1 MNTHQRQLAWWL
13 YGGLMLIFVALL
25 WWVAATDQAM
35 SGSSESLAT
44 APVATTESLSELPEG
59 TSLPQGAT
67 TLSPAG
73 EASPW
78 QSFVVSVRAHA
89 ASDIGMLLIQLVVI
103 LLVVRV
109 VGWLFARLH
118 QPTVIGEILAGILLG
133 PSLLGAVWPEAMET
147 LFPAHSLG
155 NLELLSQFGLIL
167 FMFTIGMELRM
178 KDLKGQAQQA
188 FIISQSGIIFPF
200 ILGIVLTYGLYSRP
214 ELLSEGSSFLSLSL
228 FVGISLS
235 ITAFPVLARIIQ
247 ERSLSHSHLGRLALS
262 TAAMGD
268 IVAWLMLAAIMAVSQ
283 GGSFTSALYNM
294 LFLALYLA
302 VIFGILRPL
311 FGLLGRRVRHR
322 EVLSKSL
329 MGLIFIL
336 LMASAYFTE
345 IMSMHA
351 LFGAFMLG
359 LVMPENLD
367 FRVIVKEK
375 VEDVA
380 LLLLLP
386 LFFVSSGLRTEL
398 GLVNTPQLWGLFL
411 ICTLVA
417 VVGKMGGTYLAAR
430 SCGIQRRESLYLG
443 AYMNTR
449 GLMELVVLRIGL
461 DLGVLSPVLFTILVM
476 MTLVTTIMT
485 APTLQLIDW
494 LLKKKKTPQ
503 SQEHTTGQVLISF
516 GRAETGVTL
525 LEFFHRLCGGTS
537 PQVACTLMH
546 VTTDTDISTI
556 DADHYYASSF
566 AAPMEMAKQL
576 DLSVERK
583 YEIAESVP
591 EAVLSHAN
599 HIQSNLLLLGAS
611 VNLSQDKK
619 DRDLVAYSDKLTRRW
634 KVVTGRRRQAKK
646 EQSSHSFEEIIDTF
660 AHEAPCSVGI
670 YVDNGQTPIA
680 HPLVLM
686 QRPEDQELLLVAE
699 QVTEHADSP
708 ITLMPLSSH
717 IAKLT
722 TELADRVSWV
732 GEPFAEQVDLSA
744 YDFAFIAY
752 DAWATLTPAQHELL
766 QQLPSYL
773 ILDIDEAT
781 IELPTIHR
789 PTTGAVSYL
798 GKTSEL

>member
-13 YGGLMLIFVALL
+13 CGGLMLIFVALL

-35 SGSSESLAT
+35 SGSSESLVT
-44 APVATTESLSELPEG
+44 APVAATESLSELPEG
-59 TSLPQGAT
+59 ASLPQGAT

-78 QSFVVSVRAHA
+78 QSFVTSVRTHA

-147 LFPAHSLG
+147 LFPVHSLG

-200 ILGIVLTYGLYSRP
+200 ILGIILTYGLYSRP
-214 ELLSEGSSFLSLSL
+214 ELLSEGSSFLSLAL

-283 GGSFTSALYNM
+283 GGSFTSAFYNM

-375 VEDVA
+375 VEDLA

-476 MTLVTTIMT
+476 MTLVTTVMT

-494 LLKKKKTPQ
+494 LLKKKTPQ
-503 SQEHTTGQVLISF
+503 SREHATGQVLISF

-576 DLSVERK
+576 DLTVERK

-646 EQSSHSFEEIIDTF
+646 EQSSHSFEEIIATF
-660 AHEAPCSVGI
+660 AQEAPCSVGI

-686 QRPEDQELLLVAE
+686 QRPEDQKLLLVAE
-699 QVTEHADSP
+699 QVTERADSP

-717 IAKLT
+717 LAKPT
-722 TELADRVSWV
+722 TELSARVSWS
-732 GEPFAEQVDLSA
+732 GETFTEQVDLST
-744 YDFAFIAY
+744 YDFALIAY
-752 DAWATLTPAQHELL
+752 DAWVALTPAQQELL
-766 QQLPSYL
+766 QQLPSYF

-789 PTTGAVSYL
+789 PTTEAVSYL
-798 GKTSEL
+798 GKVS

>member
-1 MNTHQRQLAWWL
+1 
-13 YGGLMLIFVALL
+13 MLIFVALL
-25 WWVAATDQAM
+25 WWVAATDGAM
-35 SGSSESLAT
+35 SGSSESLVT
-44 APVATTESLSELPEG
+44 APVAATESLSELPEG
-59 TSLPQGAT
+59 ASLPQGAT

-78 QSFVVSVRAHA
+78 QSFVTSVRTHA

-200 ILGIVLTYGLYSRP
+200 ILGIILTYGLCSRP
-214 ELLSEGSSFLSLSL
+214 ELLSEGSSFLSLAL

-494 LLKKKKTPQ
+494 LLKKKTPQ
-503 SQEHTTGQVLISF
+503 SLEHATGQVLISF

-634 KVVTGRRRQAKK
+634 NVVTGRRRQAKK
-646 EQSSHSFEEIIDTF
+646 EQSSHSFEEIIATF

-686 QRPEDQELLLVAE
+686 QRPEDKELLLVAE
-699 QVTEHADSP
+699 QVTERADSP

-717 IAKLT
+717 LAKPT
-722 TELADRVSWV
+722 TELSARVSWS
-732 GEPFAEQVDLSA
+732 GETFTEQVDLSA

-752 DAWATLTPAQHELL
+752 DAWAALTPAQQELL
-766 QQLPSYL
+766 QQLPSYF

-781 IELPTIHR
+781 IELPMIHR
-789 PTTGAVSYL
+789 PTTETVSYL
-798 GKTSEL
+798 GKVS

>member
-1 MNTHQRQLAWWL
+1 MNTQQRQQAWWL

-25 WWVAATDQAM
+25 WWVAATDGAM
-35 SGSSESLAT
+35 SGASESLIT
-44 APVATTESLSELPEG
+44 APVATTTESWSEASEG
-59 TSLPQGAT
+59 AVVAPDLT
-67 TLSPAG
+67 TPSPTG

-78 QSFVVSVRAHA
+78 QSFVGSVRAHA

-147 LFPAHSLG
+147 LFPVHSLG

-188 FIISQSGIIFPF
+188 FVISQSGIIFPF
-200 ILGIVLTYGLYSRP
+200 ILGILLTYGLYSHP

-375 VEDVA
+375 VEDLA

-398 GLVNTPQLWGLFL
+398 GLVNTPELWTLFG
-411 ICTLVA
+411 IFTLVA

-461 DLGVLSPVLFTILVM
+461 DLGVLSTVLFTILVM

-503 SQEHTTGQVLISF
+503 SLEHATGQVLISF

-525 LEFFHRLCGGTS
+525 LEFFHRLCGGTA

-556 DADHYYASSF
+556 DAEHYYASSF

-576 DLSVERK
+576 DLAVERK

-619 DRDLVAYSDKLTRRW
+619 DRDLVAYSNKLTRRW
-634 KVVTGRRRQAKK
+634 GLLTGRRRKAKK
-646 EQSSHSFEEIIDTF
+646 EQSSHSFEELIATF
-660 AHEAPCSVGI
+660 AQEAPCSVGI

-699 QVTEHADSP
+699 QVTQSADSP

-717 IAKLT
+717 LAKPT
-722 TELADRVSWV
+722 AELSARVSWS
-732 GEPFAEQVDLSA
+732 GETFAEQVDLSA

-752 DAWATLTPAQHELL
+752 DAWAALTPAQQELL
-766 QQLPSYL
+766 EQLPSYL

-789 PTTGAVSYL
+789 PTTEAVSYL
-798 GKTSEL
+798 GKTS

>member
-1 MNTHQRQLAWWL
+1 
-13 YGGLMLIFVALL
+13 MLIFVALL
-25 WWVAATDQAM
+25 WRVAATDGAM
-35 SGSSESLAT
+35 SGSSESFVT
-44 APVATTESLSELPEG
+44 APVATTTESW
-59 TSLPQGAT
+59 
-67 TLSPAG
+67 G
-73 EASPW
+73 EASEGAVVALDLTTPSSAMEATPW
-78 QSFVVSVRAHA
+78 QSFVGSVRAHA

-147 LFPAHSLG
+147 LFPVHSLG

-188 FIISQSGIIFPF
+188 FVISQSGIIFPF
-200 ILGIVLTYGLYSRP
+200 ILGILLTYGLYSRP
-214 ELLSEGSSFLSLSL
+214 ELLSEGSSFLSLAL

-375 VEDVA
+375 VEDLA

-398 GLVNTPQLWGLFL
+398 GLVNTPELWALFG
-411 ICTLVA
+411 IFTLVA

-461 DLGVLSPVLFTILVM
+461 DLGVLSTVLFTILVM

-503 SQEHTTGQVLISF
+503 SLEHATGQVLISF

-525 LEFFHRLCGGTS
+525 LEFFHRLCGGTA

-556 DADHYYASSF
+556 DAEHYYASSF

-576 DLSVERK
+576 DLAVERK

-619 DRDLVAYSDKLTRRW
+619 DRDLVAYSNKLTRRW
-634 KVVTGRRRQAKK
+634 GLLTGRRRKAKK
-646 EQSSHSFEEIIDTF
+646 EQSSHSFEELIATF
-660 AHEAPCSVGI
+660 AQEAPCSVGI

-699 QVTEHADSP
+699 QVTQSADSP

-717 IAKLT
+717 LAKPT
-722 TELADRVSWV
+722 TKLSARVSWS
-732 GEPFAEQVDLSA
+732 GETFAEQVDLSA

-752 DAWATLTPAQHELL
+752 DAWAALTPAQQELL
-766 QQLPSYL
+766 EQLPSYL

-789 PTTGAVSYL
+789 PTTEAVSYL
-798 GKTSEL
+798 GKAS

>member
-1 MNTHQRQLAWWL
+1 MNTQQRQQAWWL

-25 WWVAATDQAM
+25 WRVAATDGAM
-35 SGSSESLAT
+35 SVDSESLVT
-44 APVATTESLSELPEG
+44 APVATMTEPL
-59 TSLPQGAT
+59 
-67 TLSPAG
+67 G
-73 EASPW
+73 EASEGVVVAPDLTTPLSAMEATPW
-78 QSFVVSVRAHA
+78 QSFVTSVRSHA
-89 ASDIGMLLIQLVVI
+89 ASDIGLLLIQLVVI

-147 LFPAHSLG
+147 LFPVHSLG

-188 FIISQSGIIFPF
+188 FVISQSGIIFPF
-200 ILGIVLTYGLYSRP
+200 ILGILLTYGLYSRP
-214 ELLSEGSSFLSLSL
+214 ELLSEGSSFLSLAL

-375 VEDVA
+375 VEDLA

-398 GLVNTPQLWGLFL
+398 GLVNTPELWALFG
-411 ICTLVA
+411 IFTLVA

-430 SCGIQRRESLYLG
+430 SCGIQSRESLYLG

-461 DLGVLSPVLFTILVM
+461 DLGVLSTVLFTILVM

-503 SQEHTTGQVLISF
+503 SLEHATGQVLISF

-525 LEFFHRLCGGTS
+525 LEFFHRLCGGTA

-556 DADHYYASSF
+556 DAEHYYASSF

-576 DLSVERK
+576 DLTVERK

-619 DRDLVAYSDKLTRRW
+619 DRDLVAYSNKLTRRW
-634 KVVTGRRRQAKK
+634 GLLTGRRRKAKK
-646 EQSSHSFEEIIDTF
+646 EQSSHSFEELIATF
-660 AHEAPCSVGI
+660 AQEAPCSVGI

-699 QVTEHADSP
+699 QVTQSADSP

-717 IAKLT
+717 LAKPT
-722 TELADRVSWV
+722 AELSARVSWS
-732 GEPFAEQVDLSA
+732 GETFAEQVDLSA

-752 DAWATLTPAQHELL
+752 DAWATLTPAQQELL
-766 QQLPSYL
+766 EQLPSYL

-789 PTTGAVSYL
+789 PTTEAVSYL
-798 GKTSEL
+798 GKAS

>member
-1 MNTHQRQLAWWL
+1 
-13 YGGLMLIFVALL
+13 MLIFVALL
-25 WWVAATDQAM
+25 WWVAATDGAM
-35 SGSSESLAT
+35 SGSSESLVT

-59 TSLPQGAT
+59 ASLPQGAT

-78 QSFVVSVRAHA
+78 QSFVTSVRTHA

-147 LFPAHSLG
+147 LFPVHSLG

-200 ILGIVLTYGLYSRP
+200 ILGIILTYGLYSRP
-214 ELLSEGSSFLSLSL
+214 ELLSEGSSFLSLAL

-283 GGSFTSALYNM
+283 GGSFTSAFYNM

-375 VEDVA
+375 VEDLA

-461 DLGVLSPVLFTILVM
+461 DLGVLSTVLFTILVM
-476 MTLVTTIMT
+476 MTLVTTVMT

-494 LLKKKKTPQ
+494 LLKKKTPQ
-503 SQEHTTGQVLISF
+503 SLEHATGQVLISF

-576 DLSVERK
+576 DLTVERK

-646 EQSSHSFEEIIDTF
+646 EQSSHSFEEIIATF

-686 QRPEDQELLLVAE
+686 QRPEDKELLLVAE
-699 QVTEHADSP
+699 QVTERADSP

-717 IAKLT
+717 LAKPT
-722 TELADRVSWV
+722 TELSARVSWS
-732 GEPFAEQVDLSA
+732 GESFAEQVDLSA
-744 YDFAFIAY
+744 YDFALIAY
-752 DAWATLTPAQHELL
+752 DAWAALTPAQQELL
-766 QQLPSYL
+766 KQLPSYF

-789 PTTGAVSYL
+789 PTTEAVSYL
-798 GKTSEL
+798 GKAS

>member
-1 MNTHQRQLAWWL
+1 MNTQQRQQAWWL

-25 WWVAATDQAM
+25 WWVAATDGAM
-35 SGSSESLAT
+35 SGSSESFVT
-44 APVATTESLSELPEG
+44 APVATTTEPWGEASE
-59 TSLPQGAT
+59 GAVVAPASPA
-67 TLSPAG
+67 LSPAV

-78 QSFVVSVRAHA
+78 QSFVGSVRAHA

-147 LFPAHSLG
+147 LFPVHSLG

-188 FIISQSGIIFPF
+188 FVISQSGIIFPF
-200 ILGIVLTYGLYSRP
+200 ILGILLTYGLYSRP

-375 VEDVA
+375 VEDLA

-398 GLVNTPQLWGLFL
+398 GLVNTPELWALFG
-411 ICTLVA
+411 IFTLVA

-461 DLGVLSPVLFTILVM
+461 DLGVLSTVLFTILVM

-494 LLKKKKTPQ
+494 LLKKKTPQ
-503 SQEHTTGQVLISF
+503 SLEHATGQVLISF

-525 LEFFHRLCGGTS
+525 LEFFHRLCGGTA

-556 DADHYYASSF
+556 DAEHYYASSF

-576 DLSVERK
+576 DLAVERK

-591 EAVLSHAN
+591 EAVLTHAN

-619 DRDLVAYSDKLTRRW
+619 DRDLVVYSDKLTRRW
-634 KVVTGRRRQAKK
+634 KVMTGRRRKAKK
-646 EQSSHSFEEIIDTF
+646 EQSSHSFEELIATF
-660 AHEAPCSVGI
+660 AQEAPCSVGI

-699 QVTEHADSP
+699 QVTQSADSP

-717 IAKLT
+717 LAKPT
-722 TELADRVSWV
+722 AELSARVSWS
-732 GEPFAEQVDLSA
+732 GETFAEQVDLSA

-752 DAWATLTPAQHELL
+752 DAWAALTPAQQELL
-766 QQLPSYL
+766 EQLPSYL

-789 PTTGAVSYL
+789 PTTEAVSYL
-798 GKTSEL
+798 GKAS

>member
-25 WWVAATDQAM
+25 WWVAATDRAM
-35 SGSSESLAT
+35 SGSSESLVT
-44 APVATTESLSELPEG
+44 APVAATESLSELPEG
-59 TSLPQGAT
+59 ASLPQGAT
-67 TLSPAG
+67 TLSPVG

-78 QSFVVSVRAHA
+78 QSFVTSVRTHA

-133 PSLLGAVWPEAMET
+133 PSLLGAVWPEAMEM
-147 LFPAHSLG
+147 LFPVHSLG

-200 ILGIVLTYGLYSRP
+200 ILGIILTYGLYSRP
-214 ELLSEGSSFLSLSL
+214 ELLSDGSSFLSLAL

-461 DLGVLSPVLFTILVM
+461 DLGVLSTVLFTILVM

-494 LLKKKKTPQ
+494 LLKKKTPQ
-503 SQEHTTGQVLISF
+503 SLEHATGQVLISF

-566 AAPMEMAKQL
+566 EAPMEMAKQL
-576 DLSVERK
+576 DLAVERK

-646 EQSSHSFEEIIDTF
+646 EQSSHSFEELIATF
-660 AHEAPCSVGI
+660 AQEAPCSVGI

-686 QRPEDQELLLVAE
+686 QRPEDKELLLVAE
-699 QVTEHADSP
+699 QVTERADSP

-717 IAKLT
+717 LAKPT
-722 TELADRVSWV
+722 TELSARVSWS
-732 GEPFAEQVDLSA
+732 GESFTEQVDLSA
-744 YDFAFIAY
+744 YDFALIAY
-752 DAWATLTPAQHELL
+752 DAWAALTPAQQELL
-766 QQLPSYL
+766 QQLPSYF

-781 IELPTIHR
+781 IDLPTIHR
-789 PTTGAVSYL
+789 PTTEAVSYL
-798 GKTSEL
+798 GKVS

>member
-25 WWVAATDQAM
+25 WWVAATDGAM
-35 SGSSESLAT
+35 SGSSESLVT
-44 APVATTESLSELPEG
+44 APVATTESLGEASEG
-59 TSLPQGAT
+59 TVIAPELT
-67 TLSPAG
+67 TLSPVG

-78 QSFVVSVRAHA
+78 QSFVTSVRTHA

-147 LFPAHSLG
+147 LFPVHSLG

-200 ILGIVLTYGLYSRP
+200 ILGIILTYGLYSRP
-214 ELLSEGSSFLSLSL
+214 ELLSDGSSFLSLAL

-494 LLKKKKTPQ
+494 LLKKKTPQ
-503 SQEHTTGQVLISF
+503 SLEHATGQVLISF

-646 EQSSHSFEEIIDTF
+646 EQSSHSFEEIIATF

-686 QRPEDQELLLVAE
+686 QRPEDKELLLVAE
-699 QVTEHADSP
+699 QVTERADSP

-717 IAKLT
+717 LAKPT
-722 TELADRVSWV
+722 TELSARVSWS
-732 GEPFAEQVDLSA
+732 GESFTEQVDLSA
-744 YDFAFIAY
+744 YDFALIAY
-752 DAWATLTPAQHELL
+752 DAWVALTPAQQELL
-766 QQLPSYL
+766 QQLPSYF

-789 PTTGAVSYL
+789 PTTEAVSYL
-798 GKTSEL
+798 GKVS

>member
-1 MNTHQRQLAWWL
+1 
-13 YGGLMLIFVALL
+13 MLIFVALL

-35 SGSSESLAT
+35 SGSSESLVT
-44 APVATTESLSELPEG
+44 APVAATESLSELPEG
-59 TSLPQGAT
+59 ASLPQGAT

-78 QSFVVSVRAHA
+78 QSFVTSVRTHA

-147 LFPAHSLG
+147 LFPVHSLG

-200 ILGIVLTYGLYSRP
+200 ILGIILTYGLYSRP
-214 ELLSEGSSFLSLSL
+214 ELLSDGSSFLSLAL

-283 GGSFTSALYNM
+283 GGSFTSAFYNM

-375 VEDVA
+375 VEDLA

-494 LLKKKKTPQ
+494 LLKKKTPQ
-503 SQEHTTGQVLISF
+503 SLEHATGQVLISF

-646 EQSSHSFEEIIDTF
+646 EQSSHSFEEIIATF

-686 QRPEDQELLLVAE
+686 QRPEDKELLLVAE
-699 QVTEHADSP
+699 QVTERADSP

-717 IAKLT
+717 LAKPT
-722 TELADRVSWV
+722 TELSARVSWS
-732 GEPFAEQVDLSA
+732 GESFTEQVDLSA
-744 YDFAFIAY
+744 YDFALIAY
-752 DAWATLTPAQHELL
+752 DAWVALTPAQQELL
-766 QQLPSYL
+766 QQLPSYF

-789 PTTGAVSYL
+789 PTTEAVSYL
-798 GKTSEL
+798 GKVS

>member
-25 WWVAATDQAM
+25 WWVAATDGAM
-35 SGSSESLAT
+35 SGSSEALVT
-44 APVATTESLSELPEG
+44 TPVATTESLSELPEG

-78 QSFVVSVRAHA
+78 QSFVASVRTHA

-380 LLLLLP
+380 LLLFLP

-494 LLKKKKTPQ
+494 LLKKKTPQ
-503 SQEHTTGQVLISF
+503 SLEHATGQVLISF

-646 EQSSHSFEEIIDTF
+646 EQSSHSFEEIIATF

-686 QRPEDQELLLVAE
+686 QRPEDQELLLIAE
-699 QVTEHADSP
+699 QVTEHTDSP

-717 IAKLT
+717 IAKPA
-722 TELADRVSWV
+722 TELSARVSWV
-732 GEPFAEQVDLSA
+732 GETFAEQVDLSA

-752 DAWATLTPAQHELL
+752 DAWAALTPAQQELL

-798 GKTSEL
+798 GKVS

>member
-1 MNTHQRQLAWWL
+1 MNTQQRQQAWWL

-25 WWVAATDQAM
+25 WWVAATDGAM
-35 SGSSESLAT
+35 SGASESLVT
-44 APVATTESLSELPEG
+44 APVATATESW
-59 TSLPQGAT
+59 
-67 TLSPAG
+67 G
-73 EASPW
+73 EASEGAVVALDLTTPSSAMEATPW
-78 QSFVVSVRAHA
+78 QSFVGSVRAHA

-147 LFPAHSLG
+147 LFPVHSLG

-188 FIISQSGIIFPF
+188 FVISQSGIIFPF
-200 ILGIVLTYGLYSRP
+200 ILGILLTYGLYSRP
-214 ELLSEGSSFLSLSL
+214 ELLSEGSSFLSLAL

-375 VEDVA
+375 VEDLA

-398 GLVNTPQLWGLFL
+398 GLVNTPELWALFG
-411 ICTLVA
+411 IFTLVA

-461 DLGVLSPVLFTILVM
+461 DLGVLSTVLFTILVM

-503 SQEHTTGQVLISF
+503 SLEHATGQVLISF

-525 LEFFHRLCGGTS
+525 LEFFHRLCGGTA

-556 DADHYYASSF
+556 DAEHYYASSF
-566 AAPMEMAKQL
+566 AAPMEMAKLL
-576 DLSVERK
+576 DLAVERK

-619 DRDLVAYSDKLTRRW
+619 DRDLVAYSNKLTRRW
-634 KVVTGRRRQAKK
+634 KVMTGRRRKAKK
-646 EQSSHSFEEIIDTF
+646 EQSSHSFEELIATF
-660 AHEAPCSVGI
+660 AQEAPCSVGI

-699 QVTEHADSP
+699 QVTQSADSP

-717 IAKLT
+717 LAKPT
-722 TELADRVSWV
+722 AELSARVSWS
-732 GEPFAEQVDLSA
+732 GETFAEQVDLSA

-752 DAWATLTPAQHELL
+752 DAWATLTPAQQELL
-766 QQLPSYL
+766 EQLPSYL

-789 PTTGAVSYL
+789 PTTEAVSYL
-798 GKTSEL
+798 GKAS

>member
-1 MNTHQRQLAWWL
+1 MNTQQRQQAWWL

-25 WWVAATDQAM
+25 WWVAATDGVM
-35 SGSSESLAT
+35 SGASESLVT
-44 APVATTESLSELPEG
+44 APVATMTEPLD
-59 TSLPQGAT
+59 
-67 TLSPAG
+67 
-73 EASPW
+73 EASEGAVVALNLTTPSSAMEATPW
-78 QSFVVSVRAHA
+78 QSFVTSVRSHA
-89 ASDIGMLLIQLVVI
+89 ASDIGLLLIQLVVI

-133 PSLLGAVWPEAMET
+133 PSLLGAVWPEAMKT
-147 LFPAHSLG
+147 LFPVHSLG

-188 FIISQSGIIFPF
+188 FVISQSGIIFPF
-200 ILGIVLTYGLYSRP
+200 ILGILLTYGLYSRP
-214 ELLSEGSSFLSLSL
+214 ELLSEGSSFLSLAL

-375 VEDVA
+375 VEDLA

-398 GLVNTPQLWGLFL
+398 GLVNTPELWALFG
-411 ICTLVA
+411 IFTLVA

-430 SCGIQRRESLYLG
+430 SCGIQSRESLYLG

-461 DLGVLSPVLFTILVM
+461 DLGVLSTVLFTILVM

-503 SQEHTTGQVLISF
+503 SLEHATGQVLISF

-525 LEFFHRLCGGTS
+525 LEFFHRLCGGTA

-556 DADHYYASSF
+556 DAEHYYASSF

-576 DLSVERK
+576 DLAVERK

-619 DRDLVAYSDKLTRRW
+619 DRDLVAYSNKLTRRW
-634 KVVTGRRRQAKK
+634 GLLTGRRRKAKK
-646 EQSSHSFEEIIDTF
+646 EQSSHSFEELIATF
-660 AHEAPCSVGI
+660 AQEAPCSVGI

-686 QRPEDQELLLVAE
+686 QRPEDQKLLLVAE
-699 QVTEHADSP
+699 QVTQSADSP

-717 IAKLT
+717 LAKPT
-722 TELADRVSWV
+722 TELSARVSWS
-732 GEPFAEQVDLSA
+732 GETFAEQVDLSA

-752 DAWATLTPAQHELL
+752 DAWAALTSAQQELL
-766 QQLPSYL
+766 EQLPSYL

-789 PTTGAVSYL
+789 PTTEAVSYL
-798 GKTSEL
+798 GKAS

>member
-1 MNTHQRQLAWWL
+1 
-13 YGGLMLIFVALL
+13 MLIFVALL
-25 WWVAATDQAM
+25 WWVAATDGAM
-35 SGSSESLAT
+35 SGSSESLVT
-44 APVATTESLSELPEG
+44 APVAATESLSELPEG
-59 TSLPQGAT
+59 ASLPQGAT

-78 QSFVVSVRAHA
+78 QSFVTSVRTHA

-147 LFPAHSLG
+147 LFPVHSLG

-200 ILGIVLTYGLYSRP
+200 ILGIILTYGLYSRP
-214 ELLSEGSSFLSLSL
+214 ELLSEGSSFLSLAL

-283 GGSFTSALYNM
+283 GGSFTSAFYNM

-375 VEDVA
+375 VEDLA

-461 DLGVLSPVLFTILVM
+461 DLGVLSTVLFTILVM
-476 MTLVTTIMT
+476 MTLVTTVMT

-494 LLKKKKTPQ
+494 LLKKKTPQ
-503 SQEHTTGQVLISF
+503 SLEHATGQVLISF

-576 DLSVERK
+576 DLTVERK

-634 KVVTGRRRQAKK
+634 NVVTGRRRQAKK
-646 EQSSHSFEEIIDTF
+646 EQSSHSFEEIIATF

-686 QRPEDQELLLVAE
+686 QRPEDKELLLVAE
-699 QVTEHADSP
+699 QVTERADSP

-717 IAKLT
+717 LAKPT
-722 TELADRVSWV
+722 TELSARVSWS
-732 GEPFAEQVDLSA
+732 GESFAEQVDLSA
-744 YDFAFIAY
+744 YDFALIAY
-752 DAWATLTPAQHELL
+752 DAWAALTPAQQELL
-766 QQLPSYL
+766 KQLPSYF

-798 GKTSEL
+798 GKVS

>member
-35 SGSSESLAT
+35 SGSTEALVT

-67 TLSPAG
+67 ILSPAG

-78 QSFVVSVRAHA
+78 QSFVASVRTHA

-380 LLLLLP
+380 LLLFLP

-476 MTLVTTIMT
+476 MTLVTTVMT

-503 SQEHTTGQVLISF
+503 SREYATGQVLISF

-646 EQSSHSFEEIIDTF
+646 EQSSHSFEEIIATF

-686 QRPEDQELLLVAE
+686 QRPEDQELLLIAE

-717 IAKLT
+717 LAKPA
-722 TELADRVSWV
+722 TELSARVSWV
-732 GEPFAEQVDLSA
+732 GESFAEQVDLSA

-752 DAWATLTPAQHELL
+752 DAWAALTPAQQELL

-798 GKTSEL
+798 GKVS

>member
-1 MNTHQRQLAWWL
+1 
-13 YGGLMLIFVALL
+13 MLIFVALL
-25 WWVAATDQAM
+25 WWAAATDGAM
-35 SGSSESLAT
+35 GGSSESLVT
-44 APVATTESLSELPEG
+44 APVATATESL
-59 TSLPQGAT
+59 
-67 TLSPAG
+67 G
-73 EASPW
+73 EASEGVVVAPDLTTPSSAMEATPW
-78 QSFVVSVRAHA
+78 QSFVTSVRSHA

-147 LFPAHSLG
+147 LFPVHSLG

-188 FIISQSGIIFPF
+188 FVISQSGIIFPF
-200 ILGIVLTYGLYSRP
+200 ILGILLTYGLYSRP
-214 ELLSEGSSFLSLSL
+214 ELLSEGSSFLSLAL

-375 VEDVA
+375 VEDLA

-398 GLVNTPQLWGLFL
+398 GLVNTPELWALFG
-411 ICTLVA
+411 IFTLVA

-461 DLGVLSPVLFTILVM
+461 DLGVLSTVLFTILVM

-503 SQEHTTGQVLISF
+503 SLEHATGQVLISF

-525 LEFFHRLCGGTS
+525 LEFFHRLCGGTA

-556 DADHYYASSF
+556 DAEHYYASSF

-576 DLSVERK
+576 DLAVERK

-591 EAVLSHAN
+591 EAVLTHAN

-619 DRDLVAYSDKLTRRW
+619 DRDLVAYSNKLTRRW
-634 KVVTGRRRQAKK
+634 KVMTGRRRKAKK
-646 EQSSHSFEEIIDTF
+646 EQSSHSFEELIATF
-660 AHEAPCSVGI
+660 AQEAPCSVGI

-699 QVTEHADSP
+699 QVTQSADSP

-717 IAKLT
+717 LAKPT
-722 TELADRVSWV
+722 TELSARVSWS
-732 GEPFAEQVDLSA
+732 GETFAEQVNLNA

-752 DAWATLTPAQHELL
+752 DAWAALMPAQQELL
-766 QQLPSYL
+766 EQLPSYL

-789 PTTGAVSYL
+789 PTTEAVSYL
-798 GKTSEL
+798 GKAS

>member
-35 SGSSESLAT
+35 SGSSESLVT
-44 APVATTESLSELPEG
+44 APVAATESLSELPEG
-59 TSLPQGAT
+59 ASLPQGAT

-78 QSFVVSVRAHA
+78 QSFVTSVRTHA

-147 LFPAHSLG
+147 LFPVHSLG

-200 ILGIVLTYGLYSRP
+200 ILGIILTYGLYSRP
-214 ELLSEGSSFLSLSL
+214 ELLSEGSSFLSLAL

-262 TAAMGD
+262 TAALGD

-375 VEDVA
+375 VEDLA

-476 MTLVTTIMT
+476 MTLVTTVMT

-494 LLKKKKTPQ
+494 LLKKKTPQ
-503 SQEHTTGQVLISF
+503 SREHATGQVLISF

-576 DLSVERK
+576 DLTVERK

-646 EQSSHSFEEIIDTF
+646 EQSSHSFEEIIATF
-660 AHEAPCSVGI
+660 AQEAPCSVGI

-686 QRPEDQELLLVAE
+686 QRPEDQKLLLVAE
-699 QVTEHADSP
+699 QVTERADSP

-717 IAKLT
+717 LAKPT
-722 TELADRVSWV
+722 TELSARVSWS
-732 GEPFAEQVDLSA
+732 GETFTEQVDLST
-744 YDFAFIAY
+744 YDFALIAY
-752 DAWATLTPAQHELL
+752 DAWVALTPAQQELL
-766 QQLPSYL
+766 QQLPSYF

-789 PTTGAVSYL
+789 PTTEAVSYL
-798 GKTSEL
+798 GKVS

>member
-25 WWVAATDQAM
+25 WWVAATDGAM
-35 SGSSESLAT
+35 SGSSEALVT
-44 APVATTESLSELPEG
+44 APVAATESLSELPEG
-59 TSLPQGAT
+59 ASLPQGAT

-78 QSFVVSVRAHA
+78 QSFVTSVRAHA

-103 LLVVRV
+103 LLVVRI

-147 LFPAHSLG
+147 LFPVHSLG

-200 ILGIVLTYGLYSRP
+200 ILGIILTYGLYSRP
-214 ELLSEGSSFLSLSL
+214 ELLSDGSSFLSLAL

-494 LLKKKKTPQ
+494 LLKKKTPQ
-503 SQEHTTGQVLISF
+503 SLEHAASQVLISF

-646 EQSSHSFEEIIDTF
+646 EQSSHSFEEIIATF
-660 AHEAPCSVGI
+660 AQEAPCSVGI

-686 QRPEDQELLLVAE
+686 QRPEDQKLLLVAE
-699 QVTEHADSP
+699 QVTQSADSP
-708 ITLMPLSSH
+708 ITLMSLSSRL
-717 IAKLT
+717 AKPT
-722 TELADRVSWV
+722 TELSARVSWS
-732 GEPFAEQVDLSA
+732 GETFTEQVDLST

-752 DAWATLTPAQHELL
+752 DAWAALTPAQQELL
-766 QQLPSYL
+766 QQLPSYF

-781 IELPTIHR
+781 IDLPTIHR
-789 PTTGAVSYL
+789 PTTEAVSYL
-798 GKTSEL
+798 GKVS

>member
-1 MNTHQRQLAWWL
+1 
-13 YGGLMLIFVALL
+13 MLIFMALL
-25 WWVAATDQAM
+25 WWVAATDGAM
-35 SGSSESLAT
+35 SVDSESLVT
-44 APVATTESLSELPEG
+44 APVATTTEPWGEASEGVVVAPA
-59 TSLPQGAT
+59 SPA
-67 TLSPAG
+67 LSPAV

-78 QSFVVSVRAHA
+78 QSFVGSVRAHA
-89 ASDIGMLLIQLVVI
+89 ASDIGLLLIQLVVI

-147 LFPAHSLG
+147 LFPVHSLG

-188 FIISQSGIIFPF
+188 FVISQSGIIFPF
-200 ILGIVLTYGLYSRP
+200 ILGILLTYGLYSRP
-214 ELLSEGSSFLSLSL
+214 ELLSEGSSFLSLAL

-375 VEDVA
+375 VEDLA

-398 GLVNTPQLWGLFL
+398 GLVNTPELWALFG
-411 ICTLVA
+411 IFTLVA

-461 DLGVLSPVLFTILVM
+461 DLGVLSTVLFTILVM

-503 SQEHTTGQVLISF
+503 SLEHATGQVLISF

-525 LEFFHRLCGGTS
+525 LEFFHRLCGGTA

-556 DADHYYASSF
+556 DAEHYYASSF

-576 DLSVERK
+576 DLAVERK

-619 DRDLVAYSDKLTRRW
+619 DRDLVAYSNKLTRRW
-634 KVVTGRRRQAKK
+634 GLLTGRRRKAKK
-646 EQSSHSFEEIIDTF
+646 EQSSHSFEELIATF
-660 AHEAPCSVGI
+660 AQEAPCSVGI

-699 QVTEHADSP
+699 QVTQSADSP

-717 IAKLT
+717 LAKPT
-722 TELADRVSWV
+722 AELSARVSWS
-732 GEPFAEQVDLSA
+732 GETFAEQVDLSA

-752 DAWATLTPAQHELL
+752 DAWAALTPAQQELL
-766 QQLPSYL
+766 EQLPSYL

-789 PTTGAVSYL
+789 PTTEAVSYL
-798 GKTSEL
+798 GKAS

>member
-35 SGSSESLAT
+35 SGSTEALVT

-78 QSFVVSVRAHA
+78 QSFVASVRTHA
-89 ASDIGMLLIQLVVI
+89 ALDIGMLLIQLVVI

-380 LLLLLP
+380 LLLFLP

-476 MTLVTTIMT
+476 MTLVTTVMT

-503 SQEHTTGQVLISF
+503 SREYATGQVLISF

-537 PQVACTLMH
+537 PQVVCTLMH

-646 EQSSHSFEEIIDTF
+646 EQSSHSFEEIIATF

-686 QRPEDQELLLVAE
+686 QRPEDQELLLIAE
-699 QVTEHADSP
+699 QVTEHTDSP

-717 IAKLT
+717 IAKPA
-722 TELADRVSWV
+722 TELSARVSWV
-732 GEPFAEQVDLSA
+732 GETFAEQVDLSA

-752 DAWATLTPAQHELL
+752 DAWAALTPAQQELL

-798 GKTSEL
+798 GKVS

>member
-25 WWVAATDQAM
+25 WWVAATDRAM
-35 SGSSESLAT
+35 SGSSESLVT
-44 APVATTESLSELPEG
+44 APVAATESLSELPEG
-59 TSLPQGAT
+59 ASLPQGAT
-67 TLSPAG
+67 TLSPVG

-78 QSFVVSVRAHA
+78 QSFVTSVRTHA

-133 PSLLGAVWPEAMET
+133 PSLLGAVWPEAMEM
-147 LFPAHSLG
+147 LFPVHSLG

-200 ILGIVLTYGLYSRP
+200 ILGIILTYGLYSRP
-214 ELLSEGSSFLSLSL
+214 ELLSDGSSFLSLAL

-494 LLKKKKTPQ
+494 LLKKKTPQ
-503 SQEHTTGQVLISF
+503 SLEHAAGQVLISF

-566 AAPMEMAKQL
+566 EAPMEMAKQL

-646 EQSSHSFEEIIDTF
+646 ERSSHSFEELIATF
-660 AHEAPCSVGI
+660 AQEAPCSVGI

-686 QRPEDQELLLVAE
+686 QRPEDQKLLLVAE
-699 QVTEHADSP
+699 QVTERADSP

-717 IAKLT
+717 LTKPT
-722 TELADRVSWV
+722 TELSARVSWS
-732 GEPFAEQVDLSA
+732 GESFTEQVDLSA
-744 YDFAFIAY
+744 YDFALIAY
-752 DAWATLTPAQHELL
+752 DAWAALTPAQQELL
-766 QQLPSYL
+766 QQLPSYF

-781 IELPTIHR
+781 IDLPTIHR
-789 PTTGAVSYL
+789 PTTEAVSYL
-798 GKTSEL
+798 GKVS

>member
-1 MNTHQRQLAWWL
+1 MNTQQRQQAWWL

-25 WWVAATDQAM
+25 WWVAATDGAM
-35 SGSSESLAT
+35 SVDSESLVT
-44 APVATTESLSELPEG
+44 APVATATESL
-59 TSLPQGAT
+59 
-67 TLSPAG
+67 G
-73 EASPW
+73 EASEGVVVAPDLTTPSSAMEATPW
-78 QSFVVSVRAHA
+78 QSFVTSVRSHA
-89 ASDIGMLLIQLVVI
+89 TSDIGLLLIQLVVI

-147 LFPAHSLG
+147 LFPVHSLG

-188 FIISQSGIIFPF
+188 FVISQSGIIFPF
-200 ILGIVLTYGLYSRP
+200 ILGILLTYGLYSRP

-375 VEDVA
+375 VEDLA

-398 GLVNTPQLWGLFL
+398 GLVNTPELWALFG
-411 ICTLVA
+411 IFTLVA

-461 DLGVLSPVLFTILVM
+461 DLGVLSTVLFTILVM

-485 APTLQLIDW
+485 APTLHLIDW

-503 SQEHTTGQVLISF
+503 SLEHATGQVLISF

-525 LEFFHRLCGGTS
+525 LEFFHRLCGGTA

-556 DADHYYASSF
+556 DAEHYYASSF

-576 DLSVERK
+576 DLAVERK

-619 DRDLVAYSDKLTRRW
+619 DRDLVAYSNKLTRRW
-634 KVVTGRRRQAKK
+634 GLLTGRRRKAKK
-646 EQSSHSFEEIIDTF
+646 EQSSHSFEELIATF
-660 AHEAPCSVGI
+660 AQEAPCSVGI

-699 QVTEHADSP
+699 QVTQSADSP

-717 IAKLT
+717 LAKPT
-722 TELADRVSWV
+722 TELSARVSWS
-732 GEPFAEQVDLSA
+732 GETFAEQVDLSA

-752 DAWATLTPAQHELL
+752 DAWAALTSAQQELL
-766 QQLPSYL
+766 EQLPSYL

-789 PTTGAVSYL
+789 PTTEAVSYL
-798 GKTSEL
+798 GKAS

>member
-25 WWVAATDQAM
+25 WWVAATDGAM
-35 SGSSESLAT
+35 SGSSESLVT
-44 APVATTESLSELPEG
+44 APVAATESLSELPEG
-59 TSLPQGAT
+59 ASLPQGAT

-78 QSFVVSVRAHA
+78 QSFVTSVRTHA

-147 LFPAHSLG
+147 LFPVHSLG

-200 ILGIVLTYGLYSRP
+200 ILGIILTYRLYSRP
-214 ELLSEGSSFLSLSL
+214 ELLSDGSSFLSLAL

-494 LLKKKKTPQ
+494 LLKKKTPQ
-503 SQEHTTGQVLISF
+503 SLEHATGQVLISF

-646 EQSSHSFEEIIDTF
+646 EQSSHSFEELIATF
-660 AHEAPCSVGI
+660 AQEAPCSVGI

-686 QRPEDQELLLVAE
+686 QRPEDKELLLVAE
-699 QVTEHADSP
+699 QVTERADSP

-717 IAKLT
+717 LAKPT
-722 TELADRVSWV
+722 TELSARVSWS
-732 GEPFAEQVDLSA
+732 GESFTEQVDLSA
-744 YDFAFIAY
+744 YDFALIAY
-752 DAWATLTPAQHELL
+752 DAWAALTPAQQELL
-766 QQLPSYL
+766 QQLPSYF

-781 IELPTIHR
+781 IDLPTIHR
-789 PTTGAVSYL
+789 PTTEAVSYL
-798 GKTSEL
+798 GKVS

>member
-1 MNTHQRQLAWWL
+1 
-13 YGGLMLIFVALL
+13 MLIFVALL
-25 WWVAATDQAM
+25 WWVAATDGAM
-35 SGSSESLAT
+35 SGSSESLVT
-44 APVATTESLSELPEG
+44 APVAATESLSELPEG
-59 TSLPQGAT
+59 ASLPQGAT

-78 QSFVVSVRAHA
+78 QSFVTSVRTHA

-200 ILGIVLTYGLYSRP
+200 ILGIILTYRLYSRP
-214 ELLSEGSSFLSLSL
+214 ELLSDGSSFLSLAL

-461 DLGVLSPVLFTILVM
+461 DLGVLSTVLFTILVM
-476 MTLVTTIMT
+476 MTLVTTVMT

-494 LLKKKKTPQ
+494 LLKKKTPQ
-503 SQEHTTGQVLISF
+503 SLEHATGQVLISF

-576 DLSVERK
+576 DLTVERK

-646 EQSSHSFEEIIDTF
+646 EQSSHSFEEIIATF

-686 QRPEDQELLLVAE
+686 QRPEDKELLLVAE
-699 QVTEHADSP
+699 QVTERADSP

-717 IAKLT
+717 LAKPT
-722 TELADRVSWV
+722 TELSARVSWS
-732 GEPFAEQVDLSA
+732 GESFAEQVDLSA
-744 YDFAFIAY
+744 YDFALIAY
-752 DAWATLTPAQHELL
+752 DAWAALTPAQQELL
-766 QQLPSYL
+766 KQLPSYF

-789 PTTGAVSYL
+789 PTTEAVSYL
-798 GKTSEL
+798 GKAS

>member
-35 SGSSESLAT
+35 SGSTEALVT

-67 TLSPAG
+67 ILSPAG

-78 QSFVVSVRAHA
+78 QSFVASVRTHA

-283 GGSFTSALYNM
+283 GGSFTSAFYNM

-375 VEDVA
+375 VEDLA

-494 LLKKKKTPQ
+494 LLKKKTPQ
-503 SQEHTTGQVLISF
+503 SLEHATGQVLISF

-646 EQSSHSFEEIIDTF
+646 EQSSHSFEEIIATF

-686 QRPEDQELLLVAE
+686 QRPEDKELLLVAE
-699 QVTEHADSP
+699 QVTERADSP

-717 IAKLT
+717 LAKPT
-722 TELADRVSWV
+722 TELSARVSWS
-732 GEPFAEQVDLSA
+732 GESFTEQVDLSA
-744 YDFAFIAY
+744 YDFALIAY
-752 DAWATLTPAQHELL
+752 DAWVALTPAQQELL
-766 QQLPSYL
+766 QQLPSYF

-789 PTTGAVSYL
+789 PTTEAVSYL
-798 GKTSEL
+798 GKVS

>member
-1 MNTHQRQLAWWL
+1 
-13 YGGLMLIFVALL
+13 MLIFVALL

-35 SGSSESLAT
+35 SGSSESLVT
-44 APVATTESLSELPEG
+44 APVAATESLSELPEG
-59 TSLPQGAT
+59 ASLPQGAT

-78 QSFVVSVRAHA
+78 QSFVTSVRTHA

-147 LFPAHSLG
+147 LFPVHSLG

-200 ILGIVLTYGLYSRP
+200 ILGIILTYGLYSRP
-214 ELLSEGSSFLSLSL
+214 ELLSEGSSFLSLAL

-375 VEDVA
+375 VEDLA

-476 MTLVTTIMT
+476 MTLVTTVMT

-494 LLKKKKTPQ
+494 LLKKKTPQ
-503 SQEHTTGQVLISF
+503 SREHATGQVLISF

-576 DLSVERK
+576 DLTVERK

-646 EQSSHSFEEIIDTF
+646 EQSSHSFEEIIATF
-660 AHEAPCSVGI
+660 AQEAPCSVGI

-686 QRPEDQELLLVAE
+686 QRPEDQKLLLVAE
-699 QVTEHADSP
+699 QVTERADSP

-717 IAKLT
+717 LAKPT
-722 TELADRVSWV
+722 TELSARVSWS
-732 GEPFAEQVDLSA
+732 GETFTEQVDLST
-744 YDFAFIAY
+744 YDFALIAY
-752 DAWATLTPAQHELL
+752 DAWVALTPAQQELL
-766 QQLPSYL
+766 QQLPSYF

-789 PTTGAVSYL
+789 PTTEAVSYL
-798 GKTSEL
+798 GKVS

>member
-35 SGSSESLAT
+35 SGSSESLVT
-44 APVATTESLSELPEG
+44 APVAATESLSELPEG
-59 TSLPQGAT
+59 ASLPQGAT

-73 EASPW
+73 EDSPW
-78 QSFVVSVRAHA
+78 QSFVTSVRTHA

-147 LFPAHSLG
+147 LFPVHSLG

-200 ILGIVLTYGLYSRP
+200 ILGIILTYGLYSRP
-214 ELLSEGSSFLSLSL
+214 ELLSEGSSFLSLAL

-375 VEDVA
+375 VEDLA

-476 MTLVTTIMT
+476 MTLVTTVMT

-494 LLKKKKTPQ
+494 LLKKKTPQ
-503 SQEHTTGQVLISF
+503 SREHATGQVLISF

-576 DLSVERK
+576 DLTVERK

-646 EQSSHSFEEIIDTF
+646 EQSSHSFEEIIATF
-660 AHEAPCSVGI
+660 AQEAPCSVGI

-686 QRPEDQELLLVAE
+686 QRPEDQKLLLVAE
-699 QVTEHADSP
+699 QVTERADSP

-717 IAKLT
+717 LAKPT
-722 TELADRVSWV
+722 TELSARVSWS
-732 GEPFAEQVDLSA
+732 GETFTEQVDLST
-744 YDFAFIAY
+744 YDFALIAY
-752 DAWATLTPAQHELL
+752 DAWVALTPAQQELL
-766 QQLPSYL
+766 QQLPSYF

-789 PTTGAVSYL
+789 PTTEAVSYL
-798 GKTSEL
+798 GKVS

>member
-25 WWVAATDQAM
+25 WWVAATDGAM
-35 SGSSESLAT
+35 SGSSESLVT
-44 APVATTESLSELPEG
+44 APVAATESLSELPEG
-59 TSLPQGAT
+59 ASLPQGAT

-78 QSFVVSVRAHA
+78 QSFVTSVRTHA

-147 LFPAHSLG
+147 LFPVHSLG

-200 ILGIVLTYGLYSRP
+200 ILGIILTYGLYSRP
-214 ELLSEGSSFLSLSL
+214 ELLSDGSSFLSLAL

-494 LLKKKKTPQ
+494 LLKKKTPQ
-503 SQEHTTGQVLISF
+503 SLEHATGQVLISF

-566 AAPMEMAKQL
+566 EAPMEMAKQL

-619 DRDLVAYSDKLTRRW
+619 DRDLVAYSNKLTRRW
-634 KVVTGRRRQAKK
+634 GLLTGRRRKVKK
-646 EQSSHSFEEIIDTF
+646 EQSSHSFEEIIATF

-686 QRPEDQELLLVAE
+686 QRPEDQKLLLVAE
-699 QVTEHADSP
+699 QVTERADSP

-717 IAKLT
+717 LAKPT
-722 TELADRVSWV
+722 TELSARVSWS
-732 GEPFAEQVDLSA
+732 GETFTEQVDLST

-752 DAWATLTPAQHELL
+752 DAWAALTPAQQELL
-766 QQLPSYL
+766 QQLPSYF

-789 PTTGAVSYL
+789 PTTETVSYL
-798 GKTSEL
+798 GKVS

>member
-1 MNTHQRQLAWWL
+1 MNTQQRQQAWWL
-13 YGGLMLIFVALL
+13 FGGLMLIFVALL
-25 WWVAATDQAM
+25 WWVAATDKAM
-35 SGSSESLAT
+35 SGSSESLVT
-44 APVATTESLSELPEG
+44 APVATATESWGEVSEG
-59 TSLPQGAT
+59 TVVAPASPA
-67 TLSPAG
+67 LSPAG

-78 QSFVVSVRAHA
+78 QSFVGSVRAHA

-147 LFPAHSLG
+147 LFPVHSLG

-188 FIISQSGIIFPF
+188 FVISQSGIIFPF
-200 ILGIVLTYGLYSRP
+200 ILGILLTYGLYSRP
-214 ELLSEGSSFLSLSL
+214 ELLSEGSSFLSLAL

-375 VEDVA
+375 VEDLA

-398 GLVNTPQLWGLFL
+398 GLVNTPELWALFG
-411 ICTLVA
+411 IFTLVA

-461 DLGVLSPVLFTILVM
+461 DLGVLSTVLFTILVM

-503 SQEHTTGQVLISF
+503 SLEHATGQVLISF

-525 LEFFHRLCGGTS
+525 LEFFHRLCGGTA

-556 DADHYYASSF
+556 DAEHYYASSF

-576 DLSVERK
+576 DLAVERK

-634 KVVTGRRRQAKK
+634 GLLTGRRRKAKK
-646 EQSSHSFEEIIDTF
+646 EQSSHSFEELIATF
-660 AHEAPCSVGI
+660 AQEAPCSVGI

-699 QVTEHADSP
+699 QVTQSADSP

-717 IAKLT
+717 LAKPT
-722 TELADRVSWV
+722 AELSARVSWS
-732 GEPFAEQVDLSA
+732 GETFAEQVDLSG

-752 DAWATLTPAQHELL
+752 DAWAALMPAQQELL
-766 QQLPSYL
+766 EQLPSYL

-789 PTTGAVSYL
+789 PTTEAVSYL
-798 GKTSEL
+798 GKAS

>member
-1 MNTHQRQLAWWL
+1 
-13 YGGLMLIFVALL
+13 MLIFVALL
-25 WWVAATDQAM
+25 WWVAATDGAM
-35 SGSSESLAT
+35 SGSSESLVT
-44 APVATTESLSELPEG
+44 APVAATESLSELPEG
-59 TSLPQGAT
+59 ASLPQGAT

-78 QSFVVSVRAHA
+78 QSFVTSVRTHA

-200 ILGIVLTYGLYSRP
+200 ILGIILTYGLYSRP
-214 ELLSEGSSFLSLSL
+214 ELLSEGSSFLSLAL

-283 GGSFTSALYNM
+283 GGSFTSAFYNM

-375 VEDVA
+375 VEDLA

-461 DLGVLSPVLFTILVM
+461 DLGVLSTVLFTILVM
-476 MTLVTTIMT
+476 MTLVTTVMT

-494 LLKKKKTPQ
+494 LLKKKTPQ
-503 SQEHTTGQVLISF
+503 SREHATGQVLISF

-576 DLSVERK
+576 DLTVERK

-646 EQSSHSFEEIIDTF
+646 EQSSHSFEEIIATF

-686 QRPEDQELLLVAE
+686 QRPEDKELLLVAE
-699 QVTEHADSP
+699 QVTERADSP

-717 IAKLT
+717 LAKPT
-722 TELADRVSWV
+722 TELSARVSWS
-732 GEPFAEQVDLSA
+732 GESFAEQVDLSA
-744 YDFAFIAY
+744 YDFALIAY
-752 DAWATLTPAQHELL
+752 DAWAALTPAQQELL
-766 QQLPSYL
+766 KQLPSYF

-789 PTTGAVSYL
+789 PTTETVSYL
-798 GKTSEL
+798 GKVS

>member
-25 WWVAATDQAM
+25 WWVAATDRAM
-35 SGSSESLAT
+35 SGSSESLVT
-44 APVATTESLSELPEG
+44 APVAATESLSELPEG
-59 TSLPQGAT
+59 ASLPQGAT
-67 TLSPAG
+67 TLSPVG

-78 QSFVVSVRAHA
+78 QSFVTSVRTHA

-133 PSLLGAVWPEAMET
+133 PSLLGAVWPEAMEM
-147 LFPAHSLG
+147 LFPVHSLG

-200 ILGIVLTYGLYSRP
+200 ILGIILTYGLYSRP
-214 ELLSEGSSFLSLSL
+214 ELLSDGSSFLSLAL

-494 LLKKKKTPQ
+494 LLKKKTPQ
-503 SQEHTTGQVLISF
+503 SLEHATGQVLISF

-566 AAPMEMAKQL
+566 EAPMEMAKQL
-576 DLSVERK
+576 DLAVERK

-646 EQSSHSFEEIIDTF
+646 EQSSHSFEELIATF
-660 AHEAPCSVGI
+660 AQEAPCSVGI

-686 QRPEDQELLLVAE
+686 QRPEDKELLLVAE
-699 QVTEHADSP
+699 QVTERADSP

-717 IAKLT
+717 LAKPT
-722 TELADRVSWV
+722 TELSARVSWS
-732 GEPFAEQVDLSA
+732 GESFTEQVDLSA
-744 YDFAFIAY
+744 YDFALIAY
-752 DAWATLTPAQHELL
+752 DAWAALTPAQQELL
-766 QQLPSYL
+766 QQLPSYF

-781 IELPTIHR
+781 IDLPTIHR
-789 PTTGAVSYL
+789 PTTEAVSYL
-798 GKTSEL
+798 GKVS

>member
-13 YGGLMLIFVALL
+13 CGGLMLIFVALL

-35 SGSSESLAT
+35 SGSSESLVT
-44 APVATTESLSELPEG
+44 APVAATESLSELPEG
-59 TSLPQGAT
+59 ASLPQGAT

-78 QSFVVSVRAHA
+78 QSFVTSVRTHA

-118 QPTVIGEILAGILLG
+118 QPAVIGEILAGILLG

-147 LFPAHSLG
+147 LFPVHSLG

-200 ILGIVLTYGLYSRP
+200 ILGIILTYGLYSRP
-214 ELLSEGSSFLSLSL
+214 ELLSEGSSFLSLAL

-283 GGSFTSALYNM
+283 GGSFTSAFYNM

-375 VEDVA
+375 VEDLA

-476 MTLVTTIMT
+476 MTLVTTVMT

-494 LLKKKKTPQ
+494 LLKKKTPQ
-503 SQEHTTGQVLISF
+503 SREHATGQVLISF

-576 DLSVERK
+576 DLTVERK

-646 EQSSHSFEEIIDTF
+646 EQSSHSFEEIIATF
-660 AHEAPCSVGI
+660 AQEAPCSVGI

-686 QRPEDQELLLVAE
+686 QRPEDQKLLLVAE
-699 QVTEHADSP
+699 QVTERADSP

-717 IAKLT
+717 LAKPT
-722 TELADRVSWV
+722 TELSARVSWS
-732 GEPFAEQVDLSA
+732 GETFTEQVDLST
-744 YDFAFIAY
+744 YDFALIAY
-752 DAWATLTPAQHELL
+752 DAWVALTPAQQELL
-766 QQLPSYL
+766 QQLPSYF

-789 PTTGAVSYL
+789 PTTEAVSYL
-798 GKTSEL
+798 GKVS

>member
-1 MNTHQRQLAWWL
+1 
-13 YGGLMLIFVALL
+13 MLIFVALL

-35 SGSSESLAT
+35 SGSSESLVT
-44 APVATTESLSELPEG
+44 APVAATESLSELPEG
-59 TSLPQGAT
+59 ASLPQGAT

-78 QSFVVSVRAHA
+78 QSFVTSVRTHA

-147 LFPAHSLG
+147 LFPVHSLG

-200 ILGIVLTYGLYSRP
+200 ILGIILTYGLYSRP
-214 ELLSEGSSFLSLSL
+214 ELLSEGSSFLSLAL

-283 GGSFTSALYNM
+283 GGSFTSAFYNM

-461 DLGVLSPVLFTILVM
+461 DLGVLSTVLFTILVM
-476 MTLVTTIMT
+476 MTLVTTVMT

-494 LLKKKKTPQ
+494 LLKKKTPQ
-503 SQEHTTGQVLISF
+503 SLEHATGQVLISF

-576 DLSVERK
+576 DLTVERK

-646 EQSSHSFEEIIDTF
+646 EQSSHSFEEIIATF

-686 QRPEDQELLLVAE
+686 QRPEDKELLLVAE
-699 QVTEHADSP
+699 QVTERADSP

-717 IAKLT
+717 LAKPT
-722 TELADRVSWV
+722 TELSARVSWS
-732 GEPFAEQVDLSA
+732 GESFAEQVDLSA
-744 YDFAFIAY
+744 YDFALIAY
-752 DAWATLTPAQHELL
+752 DAWAALTPAQQELL
-766 QQLPSYL
+766 KQLPSYF

-789 PTTGAVSYL
+789 PTTEAVSYL
-798 GKTSEL
+798 GKAS

>member
-1 MNTHQRQLAWWL
+1 
-13 YGGLMLIFVALL
+13 MLIFVALL
-25 WWVAATDQAM
+25 WWVAATDGAM
-35 SGSSESLAT
+35 SVDSESLVT
-44 APVATTESLSELPEG
+44 APVATTTEPWGEASEGVVVAPA
-59 TSLPQGAT
+59 SPA
-67 TLSPAG
+67 LSPAV

-78 QSFVVSVRAHA
+78 QSFVGSVRAHA
-89 ASDIGMLLIQLVVI
+89 ASDIGLLLIQLVVI

-147 LFPAHSLG
+147 LFPVHSLG

-188 FIISQSGIIFPF
+188 FVISQSGIIFPF
-200 ILGIVLTYGLYSRP
+200 ILGILLTYGLYSCP

-375 VEDVA
+375 VEDLA

-398 GLVNTPQLWGLFL
+398 GLVNTPELWALFG
-411 ICTLVA
+411 IFTLVA

-461 DLGVLSPVLFTILVM
+461 DLGVLSTVLFTILVM

-503 SQEHTTGQVLISF
+503 SLEHATGQVLISF

-525 LEFFHRLCGGTS
+525 LEFFHRLCGGTA

-556 DADHYYASSF
+556 DAEHYYASSF
-566 AAPMEMAKQL
+566 AAPMEMAKLL
-576 DLSVERK
+576 DLAVERK

-619 DRDLVAYSDKLTRRW
+619 DRDLVAYSNKLTRRW
-634 KVVTGRRRQAKK
+634 GLLTGRRRKAKK
-646 EQSSHSFEEIIDTF
+646 EQSSHSFEELIATF
-660 AHEAPCSVGI
+660 AQEAPCSVGI

-680 HPLVLM
+680 HPLVLR
-686 QRPEDQELLLVAE
+686 QRPEDQKLLLVAE
-699 QVTEHADSP
+699 QVTQSADSP

-717 IAKLT
+717 LAKPT
-722 TELADRVSWV
+722 AELSARVSWS
-732 GEPFAEQVDLSA
+732 GETFAEQVDLSA

-752 DAWATLTPAQHELL
+752 DAWATLTPAQQELL
-766 QQLPSYL
+766 EQLPSYL

-789 PTTGAVSYL
+789 PTTEAVSYL
-798 GKTSEL
+798 GKAS

>member
-25 WWVAATDQAM
+25 WWVAATDGAM
-35 SGSSESLAT
+35 SGSSESLVT

-59 TSLPQGAT
+59 ASLPQGAT

-78 QSFVVSVRAHA
+78 QSFVTSVRTHA

-147 LFPAHSLG
+147 LFPVHSLG

-200 ILGIVLTYGLYSRP
+200 ILGIILTYGLYSRP
-214 ELLSEGSSFLSLSL
+214 ELLSEGSSFLSLAL

-283 GGSFTSALYNM
+283 GGSFTSAFYNM

-375 VEDVA
+375 VEDLA

-461 DLGVLSPVLFTILVM
+461 DLGVLSTVLFTILVM
-476 MTLVTTIMT
+476 MTLVTTVMT

-494 LLKKKKTPQ
+494 LLKKKTPQ
-503 SQEHTTGQVLISF
+503 SLEHATGQVLISF

-576 DLSVERK
+576 DLTVERK

-634 KVVTGRRRQAKK
+634 KVVTGRRQAKK
-646 EQSSHSFEEIIDTF
+646 EQSSHSFEEIIATF

-686 QRPEDQELLLVAE
+686 QRPEDKELLLVAE
-699 QVTEHADSP
+699 QVTERADSP

-717 IAKLT
+717 LAKPT
-722 TELADRVSWV
+722 TELSARVSWS
-732 GEPFAEQVDLSA
+732 GESFAEQVDLSA
-744 YDFAFIAY
+744 YDFALIAY
-752 DAWATLTPAQHELL
+752 DAWAALTPAQQELL
-766 QQLPSYL
+766 KQLPSYF

-789 PTTGAVSYL
+789 PTTEAVSYL
-798 GKTSEL
+798 GKAS

>member
-25 WWVAATDQAM
+25 WWVAATDGAM
-35 SGSSESLAT
+35 SGSSESLVT
-44 APVATTESLSELPEG
+44 APVAATESLSELPEG
-59 TSLPQGAT
+59 ASLPQGAT

-78 QSFVVSVRAHA
+78 QSFVTSVRTHA

-147 LFPAHSLG
+147 LFPVHSLG

-200 ILGIVLTYGLYSRP
+200 ILGIILTYGLYSRP
-214 ELLSEGSSFLSLSL
+214 ELLSEGSSFLSLAL

-283 GGSFTSALYNM
+283 GGSFTSAFYNM

-375 VEDVA
+375 VEDLA

-461 DLGVLSPVLFTILVM
+461 DLGVLSTVLFTILVM
-476 MTLVTTIMT
+476 MTLVTTVMT

-494 LLKKKKTPQ
+494 LLKKKTPQ
-503 SQEHTTGQVLISF
+503 SLEHATGQVLISF

-576 DLSVERK
+576 DLTVERK

-646 EQSSHSFEEIIDTF
+646 EQSSHSFEEIIATF

-686 QRPEDQELLLVAE
+686 QRPEDKELLLVAE
-699 QVTEHADSP
+699 QVTERADSP

-717 IAKLT
+717 LAKPT
-722 TELADRVSWV
+722 TELSARVSWS
-732 GEPFAEQVDLSA
+732 GESFAEQVDLSA
-744 YDFAFIAY
+744 YDFALIAY
-752 DAWATLTPAQHELL
+752 DAWAALTPAQQELL
-766 QQLPSYL
+766 KQLPSYF

-789 PTTGAVSYL
+789 PTTEAVSYL
-798 GKTSEL
+798 GKAS